1 MQEFVNVYTYS
12 LELEIYL
19 YINEEILFD
28 YFEATIED
36 SINITSKIIRKK
48 EGQIKYNDNL
58 SSGTPTIFVREDPDK
73 KNRYII
79 NMGSI
84 SPNERVIFKTKF
96 INFIKFYKNYE
107 FELFRNFPI
116 FKSTNE
122 IYQNKYIKGSI
133 FFKMNHAILNINK
146 NILLK
151 DLNIT
156 EELYLDKEYKNYLI
170 NYEIED
176 LPIFESNYP
185 KKTPCLKISYGL
197 DINYPIIYSQESS
210 IVPDETNYC
219 IRHNPEFDISN
230 EETKNYPGFFIFL
243 VDQGHSMSIK
253 SLKLVSRAVK
263 LFLQSLPEGSYYQII
278 GYDSQV
284 IKLDKEPKEYKLNN
298 INKSLEIIDKLYSY
312 GTTAALYNPLK
323 DIYDT
328 YETYTYSQIH
338 LPKYIFL
345 LAGHDV
351 KDKEK
356 VLDLIKKEN
365 NNKFRIFPI
374 GIGDGFDKKF
384 IKKIGKLGKGN
395 YYFCKDLNTLNSAVV
410 NELKNLSIPFVF
422 YLNVISFLNMH
433 QETINI
439 SNDIINENEI
449 FYANYFVN
457 KKTAKKLNKID
468 IKFRYIDNNAQEINK
483 NYVLVPQVMPKGDE
497 LSKLLMNKYLKRYY
511 NMDIESQISRALKY
525 QILTECTTLF
535 TEVKVSDEIPKEVKL
550 QIIGDKNII
559 NIIEKKSLDE
569 NKLDDKKDD
578 ELDDSMSDSDDNK
591 DKEDSKYKENE
602 EKKIEEKKLEKK
614 SQEKSN
620 RPLNSMEKIMR
631 IRLDMKQK
639 FSIKVDKDDEEEKE
653 NDKKEKIMDM
663 IRTQDFIKG
672 FWKENVYTRKIK
684 EKYIKIYDSLKDLD
698 DFKIND
704 ETAIT
709 ILVILFIYNEH
720 KELVDELF
728 MIIKK
733 AKIFIKKETNV
744 SYEEIMKNIE

>member
-1 MQEFVNVYTYS
+1 
-12 LELEIYL
+12 
-19 YINEEILFD
+19 
-28 YFEATIED
+28 
-36 SINITSKIIRKK
+36 
-48 EGQIKYNDNL
+48 
-58 SSGTPTIFVREDPDK
+58 
-73 KNRYII
+73 
-79 NMGSI
+79 
-84 SPNERVIFKTKF
+84 
-96 INFIKFYKNYE
+96 
-107 FELFRNFPI
+107 
-116 FKSTNE
+116 
-122 IYQNKYIKGSI
+122 
-133 FFKMNHAILNINK
+133 
-146 NILLK
+146 
-151 DLNIT
+151 
-156 EELYLDKEYKNYLI
+156 
-170 NYEIED
+170 
-176 LPIFESNYP
+176 
-185 KKTPCLKISYGL
+185 
-197 DINYPIIYSQESS
+197 
-210 IVPDETNYC
+210 
-219 IRHNPEFDISN
+219 
-230 EETKNYPGFFIFL
+230 
-243 VDQGHSMSIK
+243 
-253 SLKLVSRAVK
+253 
-263 LFLQSLPEGSYYQII
+263 
-278 GYDSQV
+278 
-284 IKLDKEPKEYKLNN
+284 
-298 INKSLEIIDKLYSY
+298 
-312 GTTAALYNPLK
+312 
-323 DIYDT
+323 
-328 YETYTYSQIH
+328 
-338 LPKYIFL
+338 
-345 LAGHDV
+345 
-351 KDKEK
+351 
-356 VLDLIKKEN
+356 
-365 NNKFRIFPI
+365 
-374 GIGDGFDKKF
+374 
-384 IKKIGKLGKGN
+384 
-395 YYFCKDLNTLNSAVV
+395 
-410 NELKNLSIPFVF
+410 
-422 YLNVISFLNMH
+422 MH

-497 LSKLLMNKYLKRYY
+497 LSKLLMNNYLKRYY

-535 TEVKVSDEIPKEVKL
+535 IEVKVSDEIPKEVKL

-614 SQEKSN
+614 SQKESN

-704 ETAIT
+704 ETAMT

-733 AKIFIKKETNV
+733 AKIFIKKETDV